1 MVEVYPLSISEL
13 ESGEVHE
20 QLKEGKYTVKEFIEN
35 ESVRQELYNSLI
47 PQMKLNVVY
56 KRNLYQKRLQNLQS
70 VSLQKYAKIL
80 KVWHEKLAK
89 MGHEIFPRSYNTL
102 QIWILLL
109 SLFQKLADW
118 GEHWLK
124 EFVYGFDNKSTVYP
138 HVSKLDPREKSSRL
152 SLDKYQREASDR
164 MNLIEKALL
173 EPLQSLVKPDKSKMA
188 SSNNK
193 KTIVKSQQTLIKSA
207 QGIHDKL
214 REYAQNMA
222 YFIIKCWDENH
233 DVMKSY
239 NKSKKPSCAK
249 RFHVYLDMFNKLIH
263 RSHEYAQTIMKK
275 LSSNLQSLGPDD
287 VNDFFLN
294 KDEATQNL
302 GDKENISSILKDHY
316 PDFFTDQMTM
326 NEITDILDGLRDI
339 CGSLTLAQ
347 VQSPTTSP
355 TTDADQKRLHVWAM
369 RNWIQL
375 VDILNTALNNLKGR
389 ENILDTVFSYVQA
402 FARNYKNAY
411 QYLNFALLGP
421 AGTGKTTI
429 AQYIGK
435 IMLYAGILTH
445 NIFKQVSRGDLV
457 GQYLGQTAPR
467 TKKVLESARE
477 GVLFIDEVYSLV
489 PCMDRPMPDGVDV
502 NDKSW
507 MIKVPCRRFDSYGDE
522 ALTTI
527 VDFLSQNKGLMCMI
541 IAGYTE
547 DSLSTFFQAN
557 EGIPRRF
564 PNQFILTSYSTS
576 VLVRIYRT
584 MTMNK
589 LRHGSGDGQTGETFI
604 QSMVK
609 SIQDKTTEDELK
621 NKEEE
626 LIIHNKLRQPS
637 SENRDDTGIF
647 SPDALQLLERVIR
660 QHKTF
665 FKNQAGDMENLS
677 SITSRYVN
685 AHDININQKH
695 VITVCIMAHILKRYM
710 YNKRAMIRF
719 LDLKC
724 T

>member
-1 MVEVYPLSISEL
+1 MVEVYPLSISEI
-13 ESGEVHE
+13 ESGEVKEHW
-20 QLKEGKYTVKEFIEN
+20 KEGKYTVKEFVQN
-35 ESVRQELYNSLI
+35 ESVRRELYDSLI
-47 PQMKLNVVY
+47 LQMKLNVVH
-56 KRNLYQKRLQNLQS
+56 KRDLYQKRLQNLQTI
-70 VSLQKYAKIL
+70 SLQKYAKIL
-80 KVWHEKLAK
+80 KVWHEKLVK

-118 GEHWLK
+118 GEHWLN
-124 EFVYGFDNKSTVYP
+124 EFVYGFKHENTIFP
-138 HVSKLDPREKSSRL
+138 HVQKLDPHEKSSRL
-152 SLDKYQREASDR
+152 NLDKYQREATDR
-164 MNLIEKALL
+164 MNMIDKAIL
-173 EPLQSLVKPDKSKMA
+173 EPLQSLVKPDKGKVSTSSSK
-188 SSNNK
+188 SV
-193 KTIVKSQQTLIKSA
+193 IKSQQSLIKSA
-207 QGIHDKL
+207 QNIKEKL

-239 NKSKKPSCAK
+239 GSSKSPACAK
-249 RFHVYLDMFNKLIH
+249 RFHSYLDLFGKLVH
-263 RSHEYAQTIMKK
+263 RSQEHAQTIMKK
-275 LSSNLQSLGPDD
+275 LASNLQTLNPED
-287 VNDFFLN
+287 VNEFFLN
-294 KDEATQNL
+294 KNESLQNL

-339 CGSLTLAQ
+339 CGSLTLVQ
-347 VQSPTTSP
+347 VQNSNPTSP
-355 TTDADQKRLHVWAM
+355 NPEHRRLHTWAT

-375 VDILNTALNNLKGR
+375 IDILNKALINLKGR

-445 NIFKQVSRGDLV
+445 NVFKQVSRGDLV

-489 PCMDRPMPDGVDV
+489 PCVDRPMPDDADV

-527 VDFLSQNKGLMCMI
+527 VDFLSQNKGLICMI

-576 VLVRIYRT
+576 VLIRIYQT
-584 MTMNK
+584 MTMSK
-589 LRHGSGDGQTGETFI
+589 LRHGNGDKVGESFI

-609 SIQDKTTEDELK
+609 SINDKTTEDELK
-621 NKEEE
+621 NREDE
-626 LIIHNKLRQPS
+626 LIIHNRLRQTS
-637 SENRDDTGIF
+637 NGNEEDTGIF
-647 SPDALQLLERVIR
+647 APDALQLLNTVI
-660 QHKTF
+660 QKYKKF
-665 FKNQAGDMENLS
+665 FQNQAGDMENLA

-695 VITVCIMAHILKRYM
+695 VITVCIMADILKRYM

-719 LDLKC
+719 LDIKC